1 MALEN
6 GTYVNSLVSSNP
18 ASTDGLAQADDHLR
32 LIKSTIKNTFPNLTG
47 AVTATQ
53 AQLNATLPSANVT
66 YLAALVATGVTST
79 EFDYLDG
86 VTSSI
91 QTQLNTANAGNVP
104 SSDVTYLAALSA
116 TNVSSTQYGY
126 LSSTSSNIQTQITS
140 ATGATTTLAGRV
152 TTLEN
157 ASGGGGGGG
166 DITAVAVGSGLTGG
180 GTTGAVTVSHSD
192 TSSQATVSNSGTAVI
207 QSVTLDTFGH
217 VTGLTS
223 ATIASNT
230 PSTTLGAVGTY
241 AMLYDTT
248 AAQLSAGNTRAGSA
262 LRYANAISDVNET
275 SWYGAAPTGTV
286 AAPAGTWRLMG
297 TIGYAKELSTNYA
310 YVKGTKTSIWVRIS

>member
-6 GTYVNSLVSSNP
+6 GTYVNSLVPANP

-86 VTSSI
+86 VTSNI
-91 QTQLNTANAGNVP
+91 QTQLNTANSGNVP
-104 SSDVTYLAALSA
+104 SSDVTYLASLSA
-116 TNVSSTQYGY
+116 TSTSSTQYGY
-126 LSSTSSNIQTQITS
+126 LSGVSSSIQTQLNS

-152 TTLEN
+152 TTLEG
-157 ASGGGGGGG
+157 AGSGGGG

-192 TSSQATVSNSGTAVI
+192 TSSQATVSNSGTTVI

-241 AMLYDTT
+241 AMLHDTT
-248 AAQLSAGNTRAGSA
+248 AAQLTAGNTRAGSA
-262 LRYANAISDVNET
+262 LRYSNAISDVNET
-275 SWYGAAPTGTV
+275 AWYGAAPTGTV

-297 TIGYAKELSTNYA
+297 TLGYAKELSTNYA